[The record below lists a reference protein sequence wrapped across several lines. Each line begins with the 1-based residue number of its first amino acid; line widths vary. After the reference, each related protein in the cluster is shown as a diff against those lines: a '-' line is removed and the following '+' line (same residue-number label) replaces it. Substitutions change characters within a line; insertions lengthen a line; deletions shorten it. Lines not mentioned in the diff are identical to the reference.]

1 MNNRYKV
8 EDLKAMFN
16 HDFVEEFEALCDKYG
31 YSDAFVWNK
40 IWGAE
45 YHQDNLEDC
54 ASWLRENGYSAL
66 AENKDFLADLC
77 ATYEDESD
85 SNYGTWDNIENAF
98 HWLEDMG
105 NWDEEIEKAREEEDY
120 EDEEE

>member
-8 EDLKAMFN
+8 EELKVIFN
-16 HDFVEEFEALCDKYG
+16 HDFVEELEALCEKYG

-40 IWGAE
+40 IWVAK
-45 YHQDNLEDC
+45 YHLDGLRDC
-54 ASWLRENGYSAL
+54 SSWLRRNGYSSL

-77 ATYEDESD
+77 ARYEDEGEV
-85 SNYGTWDNIENAF
+85 NYGPWDDIENAF
-98 HWLEDMG
+98 RWLEDGG
-105 NWDEEIEKAREEEDY
+105 NWDEEIENAREEEDY